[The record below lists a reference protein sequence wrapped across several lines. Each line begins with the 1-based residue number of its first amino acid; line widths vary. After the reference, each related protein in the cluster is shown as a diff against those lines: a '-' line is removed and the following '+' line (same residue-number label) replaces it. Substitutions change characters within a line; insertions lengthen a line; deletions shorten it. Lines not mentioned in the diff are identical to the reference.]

1 MRTYDFSP
9 LYRSA
14 IEFDRLAQLF
24 DDATRSESQ
33 VSYPPYN
40 IELVS
45 EDKYRITMAVA
56 GFERS
61 ELEIETERD
70 TLKIVGRK
78 QKEDAKRTY
87 LHRGIAARDFEHR
100 FQLADHVKVVGAKL
114 ENGLLSIELARE
126 VPEALKPRTLDI
138 GAADIERRDP
148 ADPYQRA
155 LFRTLAAGSH
165 LHAGICEMLQERVR
179 DPGIDIEKHDVGVG
193 RMRGCPAR
201 QPRMIRDD
209 PGQPFRQHSRM
220 HVIVGTAMHMLL
232 QRVDAG
238 RCQPTHLPHAAAQHL
253 ARAPRL
259 LDEIV

>member
-14 IEFDRLAQLF
+14 IGFDRLAQLF
-24 DDATRSESQ
+24 DDATRTEAQ

-78 QKEDAKRTY
+78 QKDDAKRTF

-100 FQLADHVKVVGAKL
+100 FQLTDHVKVVGARL
-114 ENGLLSIELARE
+114 DNGLLNIDLVRE
-126 VPEALKPRTLDI
+126 VPEALKPRKIAIDGDNVQLLERQ
-138 GAADIERRDP
+138 AA
-148 ADPYQRA
+148 
-155 LFRTLAAGSH
+155 
-165 LHAGICEMLQERVR
+165 
-179 DPGIDIEKHDVGVG
+179 
-193 RMRGCPAR
+193 
-201 QPRMIRDD
+201 
-209 PGQPFRQHSRM
+209 
-220 HVIVGTAMHMLL
+220 
-232 QRVDAG
+232 
-238 RCQPTHLPHAAAQHL
+238 
-253 ARAPRL
+253 
-259 LDEIV
+259 